1 MKRELHNSCCKT
13 ISITQVAINNMKLF
27 TALALMV
34 ANAAAAA
41 TDDAATPA
49 RLLRQNGSTTDL
61 VEAVHTVTD
70 VAVQVQA
77 DADKVRI
84 AYFVKNC
91 CPNCHLS
98 HMFEH
103 HYCSHDHHVHP
114 LHLSLYTQR
123 PRKGMK
129 IVGSCETV
137 SFVECHGMDD
147 DQLQERCNNLGSGGW
162 KPELCVEQ
170 SFTLYCCVPSPSL
183 VTADVN

>member
-1 MKRELHNSCCKT
+1 
-13 ISITQVAINNMKLF
+13 MKLF
-27 TALALMV
+27 TALALV
-34 ANAAAAA
+34 ANAAAAS

-49 RLLRQNGSTTDL
+49 RLLRQNGSTADL

-103 HYCSHDHHVHP
+103 HYCSYHHHVHS
-114 LHLSLYTQR
+114 LHLSLYTAPTQWIEDR
-123 PRKGMK
+123 RFLRD
-129 IVGSCETV
+129 CEV
-137 SFVECHGMDD
+137 RRMSWY
-147 DQLQERCNNLGSGGW
+147 GW
-162 KPELCVEQ
+162 RSIAGEVQ
-170 SFTLYCCVPSPSL
+170 
-183 VTADVN
+183 